1 MIVGSR
7 CLNLPHSLTPLA
19 VKLVEGVI
27 GERVD
32 AFDLRDG
39 EIEGEEVKMNQWERR

>member
-1 MIVGSR
+1 
-7 CLNLPHSLTPLA
+7 

-27 GERVD
+27 VERVD

-39 EIEGEEVKMNQWERR
+39 EIEGEEVRMDQGEMGWRRNRVIAE